1 MIEDKSVEELEKEL
15 SELPRGYVTT
25 KVINKKTYFYQQWK
39 ENGKTKNRCISEG
52 EANELRPLIEKRR
65 TLQKKLNAVKGNPQN
80 TTSEK
85 KEAVEG
91 EPEFK
96 TNAVYGDALM
106 KIALTAE
113 KFDKRDCYS
122 KVHDFLYTP
131 ASDKVCLIF
140 GLRRTG
146 KTTILKQLVL
156 GMNETERKKTLYIKV
171 TSENTLDQLNADL
184 KLANK
189 LGYSFIFIDEITLID
204 RFIDN
209 AALLS
214 DVYAVQGMKI
224 VLSGTDSLGFWFAQN
239 EELYDRALTV
249 HTTYVPFSEHARLLK
264 IKNID
269 EYIRYGGTL
278 KAGELAFEDDG
289 FMLNRNLSNG
299 RVKGLS
305 EASLDRTYK
314 DATAQDASFR
324 DDESTRRYI
333 DTAIAQNIQHSLKCY
348 DHGNHFRH
356 LIDLYNNK
364 ELTNAINRIIEDMN
378 QRFTV
383 DVITKQFKSND
394 LGSAKDLLLKEK
406 DPEKQTDVLS
416 TIDTTDVVK
425 KVMDILE
432 IRNKE
437 NQSVNIE
444 EIHIL
449 EIKEY
454 LKALDLIDISNTET
468 IPISNKKEER
478 LIFTQPGMR
487 FCQAQ
492 VLVYSLLQDEIF
504 GNLDGE
510 LRDIITEKI
519 LEDVRGRMLED
530 IVYLQTR
537 RFYGKTRNVFKLKF
551 ASGEFD
557 MVIQNKSKR
566 ECEIYEVKHSM
577 EIVDAQYR
585 HIIDPEKIEATEKQ
599 FGKVV
604 RQYVLYRGES
614 TTLGNKIE
622 YKNVEEYLTEL
633 R

>member
-1 MIEDKSVEELEKEL
+1 MIEKNSVEELEKEL
-15 SELPRGYVTT
+15 SELPVGYVTT

-39 ENGKTKNRCISEG
+39 ENGKTKNRCISEE
-52 EANELRPLIEKRR
+52 EANELRPLVERIR
-65 TLQKKLNAVKGNPQN
+65 TLQKKLNAMKGTLQIS
-80 TTSEK
+80 TSEK
-85 KEAVEG
+85 PEEAEK

-96 TNAVYGDALM
+96 INAVYGDALI

-113 KFDKRDCYS
+113 KYDKRDCYS

-156 GMNETERKKTLYIKV
+156 DMNEAERKKALYIKA

-189 LGYSFIFIDEITLID
+189 LGYTFIFIDEITLID

-239 EELYDRALTV
+239 EELYDRALIV

-278 KAGELAFEDDG
+278 KAGELAFED
-289 FMLNRNLSNG
+289 
-299 RVKGLS
+299 
-305 EASLDRTYK
+305 E

-356 LIDLYNNK
+356 LIDLYNKK
-364 ELTNAINRIIEDMN
+364 ELTNAINRIIEDIN

-383 DVITKQFKSND
+383 DVITKQFKSHD
-394 LGSAKDLLLKEK
+394 LGSAKDLLRKEK

-416 TIDTTDVVK
+416 MIDTTDVVK

-437 NQSVNIE
+437 NQIVNIE

-454 LKALDLIDISNTET
+454 LKALDLIDISYTET

-492 VLVYSLLQDEIF
+492 VLVYSLLQDEVF

-557 MVIQNKSKR
+557 MVIQNKSKK
-566 ECEIYEVKHSM
+566 ECEIYEVKHSK
-577 EIVDAQYR
+577 ELVDSQYR
-585 HIIDPEKIEATEKQ
+585 HIIDSEKIEATEKQ

-604 RQYVLYRGES
+604 RQCVLYRGES
-614 TTLGNKIE
+614 TILDNKIE
-622 YKNVEEYLTEL
+622 YKNVEEYLMEL
-633 R
+633 Q